1 MLFYFSKSILESST
15 ETVDQENEMNNTS
28 SNRNESFINTAAKL
42 LEKAKQNQLNQMEE
56 LNKHEKT
63 KQDIIQLQQ
72 QNGNIF
78 KKNEEL
84 VQN

>member
-1 MLFYFSKSILESST
+1 
-15 ETVDQENEMNNTS
+15 MNNTS
-28 SNRNESFINTAAKL
+28 SKRNESFINTAAKL

>member
-1 MLFYFSKSILESST
+1 
-15 ETVDQENEMNNTS
+15 MNNTS

>member
-1 MLFYFSKSILESST
+1 
-15 ETVDQENEMNNTS
+15 MNNTS
-28 SNRNESFINTAAKL
+28 SSSGSGSNNNRNESFINTAAKL
-42 LEKAKQNQLNQMEE
+42 LEKAKQNHQLNQIEE

-63 KQDIIQLQQ
+63 KQDILQLQQ